1 MSSTEATHEV
11 ASLSAHTHT
20 IIFLHG
26 RDSSAVEFASEI
38 FESQASNDLT
48 LPQLL
53 PGIKWIFPSA
63 PGIPSKRFDC
73 DMSQW
78 FDMRDVQSPDEQWQD
93 QVADLRASVQR
104 ILGTIKHE
112 SDLIGGP
119 QNVLVA
125 GISQGAATAAHAV
138 LQINCAGFV
147 GLNTWFALGDEAE
160 RVIEMAREN
169 IDGRRKAVGELLGVS
184 EVVARRESCP
194 VFLAHCEDDEVVP
207 SSNGERMKA
216 IFEQLGAEVEW
227 RQYADGGHWLNEPQ
241 GVDDLMAFVKK
252 ALRIT
257 A

>member
-1 MSSTEATHEV
+1 
-11 ASLSAHTHT
+11 
-20 IIFLHG
+20 
-26 RDSSAVEFASEI
+26 
-38 FESQASNDLT
+38 
-48 LPQLL
+48 
-53 PGIKWIFPSA
+53 
-63 PGIPSKRFDC
+63 
-73 DMSQW
+73 
-78 FDMRDVQSPDEQWQD
+78 MRDVQGPDEQWQD

-104 ILGTIKHE
+104 IVGTIKHE

-119 QNVLVA
+119 QNVLLV

-138 LQINCAGFV
+138 LQVKFAGFV
-147 GLNTWFALGDEAE
+147 GLNTWFALGGEAE
-160 RVIEMAREN
+160 RVIEMAGK
-169 IDGRRKAVGELLGVS
+169 DMDARRKAVGALLGVS

-216 IFEQLGAEVEW
+216 IFERLGAEVEW

-241 GVDDLMAFVKK
+241 GVDDLVAFVRK